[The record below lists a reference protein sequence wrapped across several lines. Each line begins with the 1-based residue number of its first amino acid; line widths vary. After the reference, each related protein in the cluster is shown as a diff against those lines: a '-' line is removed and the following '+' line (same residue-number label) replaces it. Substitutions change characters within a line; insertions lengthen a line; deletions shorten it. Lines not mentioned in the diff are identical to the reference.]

1 MTTVL
6 QIEGL
11 QITAGL
17 EATMP
22 FRLDVGELTLPRGA
36 CLAVA
41 GPSGC
46 GKSTLLEVIALFRRP
61 QCAGCF
67 QLTPDVDAAPIDLRG
82 PQDRT
87 ILRQGPIGYVPQ
99 MGGVLPFLTARAH
112 IAASLHLAGV
122 AGSSGARARLVRLA
136 QALDL
141 TDHLDKRRAALSGG
155 QRKRVALLAG
165 LSVPRALLIA
175 DEPTAG
181 LDAQNAA
188 RVMRTLVMIAK
199 DESSAV
205 IIATHDTDAAAKAGF
220 DLTEIAQGRLAWH
233 GMRVQ
238 GSLHV

>member
-1 MTTVL
+1 MTPVL

-11 QITAGL
+11 QITAGA
-17 EATMP
+17 EATTP
-22 FRLDVGELTLPRGA
+22 FRLDVAKLVLPRGA

-46 GKSTLLEVIALFRRP
+46 GKSTLLEVLALFRRT
-61 QCAGCF
+61 QVARCF
-67 QLTPDVDAAPIDLRG
+67 QFAPARDAAAIDMRG
-82 PQDRT
+82 SQDRT

-122 AGSSGARARLVRLA
+122 AGSRAAKARLLRLA

-188 RVMRTLVMIAK
+188 RVMRTLVRIAK
-199 DESSAV
+199 DEGSAV

-220 DLTEIAQGRLAWH
+220 DLVEIMQGRLAWD
-233 GMRVQ
+233 GMRVY
-238 GSLHV
+238 GGVNV